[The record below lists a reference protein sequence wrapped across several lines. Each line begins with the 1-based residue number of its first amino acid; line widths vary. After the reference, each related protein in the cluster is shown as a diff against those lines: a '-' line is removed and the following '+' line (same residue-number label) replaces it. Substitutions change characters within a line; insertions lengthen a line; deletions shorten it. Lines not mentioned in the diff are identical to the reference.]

1 MLTVAY
7 SESAL
12 SKKNVY
18 KWYKLFQN
26 GREDANDEPRSERAS
41 TSTTD
46 ENIEAVKK
54 IVLENRRI
62 TIREVSE
69 DFGMSI
75 GSCHEII
82 SGILGMRRVSAKFVP
97 KLLNFDQKNRRMSI
111 A

>member
-7 SESAL
+7 GESAL

-18 KWYKLFQN
+18 KWYKLLQN
-26 GREDANDEPRSERAS
+26 GREDANDEPRSGRPS

-46 ENIEAVKK
+46 ENLEAVNK
-54 IVLENRRI
+54 IVLENCRI
-62 TIREVSE
+62 TIREVSK
-69 DFGMSI
+69 DVGMSV

-82 SGILGMRRVSAKFVP
+82 SGILGMKLYIFVCGSEVC
-97 KLLNFDQKNRRMSI
+97 FET